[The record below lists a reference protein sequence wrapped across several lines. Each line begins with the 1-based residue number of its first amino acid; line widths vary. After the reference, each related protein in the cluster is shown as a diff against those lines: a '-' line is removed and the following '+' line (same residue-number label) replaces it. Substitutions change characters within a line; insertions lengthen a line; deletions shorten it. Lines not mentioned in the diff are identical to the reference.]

1 MLLLLLLILLL
12 LFLYIY
18 MLEPGMPQS
27 VNTFLDACTCGANN
41 AILECGKDAHESVL
55 TEAGRIFPFLYLE
68 RPTSLN

>member
-1 MLLLLLLILLL
+1 
-12 LFLYIY
+12 
-18 MLEPGMPQS
+18 MPKS
-27 VNTFLDACTCGANN
+27 VNTFLDACACGANN